1 MKRTVDLFASFLFM
15 VFICLDP
22 FVAHSQQ
29 SRPHGEPIIIKVIHL
44 DHANAEQLAS
54 TLGPLLTKDGRI
66 TAYPPTNTIIIR
78 DRKSQVEKLVRVIK
92 GPK

>member
-1 MKRTVDLFASFLFM
+1 MKKRIQLSAFFLLI

-22 FVAHSQQ
+22 FVLHSQQ
-29 SRPHGEPIIIKVIHL
+29 SRPHGEPIIIKVIRL

-54 TLGPLLTKDGRI
+54 TLSPLLTKDGHI

-78 DRKSQVEKLVRVIK
+78 DRKSHVEKLVRVIK
-92 GPK
+92 GPN